1 MSKWCSRFMQFLVV
15 IITFLSLDSKGQ
27 NLVPNNG
34 FETNDGTPTGYGQW
48 YHATGW
54 SDVNNYPAFL
64 WPYAS
69 PDYLHNTGAGGADLP
84 VCTFGTVSPFA
95 GNAVMGFVTWLQSTP
110 DFREYLSIPLSSP
123 MIVGTAYN
131 VSFWITNGSAS
142 WYNGYSSNRIGARFS
157 IGTLTQAT
165 HEPIGG
171 TPQCELVTDLWT
183 TTWQY
188 VSFVY
193 TPDQAY
199 NQITIGNFY
208 NDASTSHSYHV
219 ASLSAGAYYFIDEV
233 VVEPAVPL
241 PVELLAFEAV
251 QTDHGADISWNTA
264 SEFDVSSYVVSR
276 SSDGVNFNPL
286 GEISATGNA
295 TTSADY
301 LLLDDEPLFGNNYY
315 QLEVIN
321 LNGEVDETYLTAL
334 YVDGTASRPVI
345 YPNPSRGSVTISI
358 PIGLPLA
365 GIQIFDISGRLIREI
380 DTLSA
385 TVPIGINDLSTGTYV
400 IKFIS
405 TIDIDNQLLIVE

>member
-1 MSKWCSRFMQFLVV
+1 
-15 IITFLSLDSKGQ
+15 
-27 NLVPNNG
+27 
-34 FETNDGTPTGYGQW
+34 
-48 YHATGW
+48 
-54 SDVNNYPAFL
+54 
-64 WPYAS
+64 
-69 PDYLHNTGAGGADLP
+69 
-84 VCTFGTVSPFA
+84 
-95 GNAVMGFVTWLQSTP
+95 
-110 DFREYLSIPLSSP
+110 
-123 MIVGTAYN
+123 
-131 VSFWITNGSAS
+131 
-142 WYNGYSSNRIGARFS
+142 
-157 IGTLTQAT
+157 
-165 HEPIGG
+165 
-171 TPQCELVTDLWT
+171 
-183 TTWQY
+183 
-188 VSFVY
+188 
-193 TPDQAY
+193 
-199 NQITIGNFY
+199 
-208 NDASTSHSYHV
+208 
-219 ASLSAGAYYFIDEV
+219 

-315 QLEVIN
+315 QLEVVN

-334 YVDGTASRPVI
+334 YVDGTASRPVV

-380 DTLSA
+380 NTLSA
-385 TVPIGINDLSTGTYV
+385 TVPIGINDLTTGTYV

-405 TIDIDNQLLIVE
+405 TIDIDNQLLIFE